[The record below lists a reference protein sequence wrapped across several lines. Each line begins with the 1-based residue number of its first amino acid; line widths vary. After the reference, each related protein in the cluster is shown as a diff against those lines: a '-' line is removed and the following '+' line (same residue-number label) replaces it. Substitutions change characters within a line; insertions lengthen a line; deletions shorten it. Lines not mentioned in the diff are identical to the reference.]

1 MPRVVIS
8 PQAQADL
15 DDIYDFIGRER
26 HSPQAAD
33 HILGKVDEKSQL
45 YAGQPELGEA
55 RPDLGVG
62 LRIFLVSRYVV
73 AYFPI
78 DDGIEVVRVVDGA
91 RDFGSLF

>member
-1 MPRVVIS
+1 MSVVVLS
-8 PQAQADL
+8 SQAKADL
-15 DDIYDFIGRER
+15 DDIYNFIGHER
-26 HSPQAAD
+26 HSPRAAD
-33 HILGKVDEKSQL
+33 NLLEQIDRKSQL

-55 RPDLGVG
+55 RPDLDVG

-78 DDGIEVVRVVDGA
+78 EDGIEIVRVVHGA